1 MPAGRPIEY
10 SEEILEK
17 AQEYLDLCIDE
28 EFDWTKTNGDKSTSY
43 EHRIKVKLPS
53 IEGLAVYLKVARSTI
68 YEWEKIYPEFSDIL
82 EDIKAEQAQRLI
94 NNGLSGDY
102 NPTISKLIL
111 TKHGYSDKSE
121 TDLTSGGKP
130 FPILMNIPSVPN
142 NDSDQQNSEAD
153 QENQGSTGRDISQQ
167 DNLDT
172 PLIDSLQPDGQ
183 EA

>member
-10 SEEILEK
+10 SKEILEK

-28 EFDWTKTNGDKSTSY
+28 EYDWTRTNGDKSTSY

-102 NPTISKLIL
+102 NPTIAKLIL
-111 TKHGYSDKSE
+111 TKHDYSDKSE
-121 TDLTSGGKP
+121 VNARVRT
-130 FPILMNIPSVPN
+130 I
-142 NDSDQQNSEAD
+142 SDVLAKY
-153 QENQGSTGRDISQQ
+153 G
-167 DNLDT
+167 T
-172 PLIDSLQPDGQ
+172 PLSGQTMENAESLQDSEQ
-183 EA
+183 E